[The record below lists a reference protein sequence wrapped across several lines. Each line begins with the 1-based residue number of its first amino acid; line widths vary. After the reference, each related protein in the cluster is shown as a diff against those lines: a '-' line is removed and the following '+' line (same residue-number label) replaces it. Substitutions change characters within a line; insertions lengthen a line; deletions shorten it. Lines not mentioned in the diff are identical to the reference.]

1 MKYPLFI
8 QSHAL
13 AVEFQSAVQFIDQ
26 IVGILRH
33 IARVILICA
42 IPEKVGLIL
51 VSDLLSW

>member
-51 VSDLLSW
+51 VSDLLS